1 MQIKIHITGKR
12 LRNRLCYCPSSTFR
26 QVKSIELNATNGL
39 ADVNEN
45 ELSLNCFKLHLQVV
59 FPSESHEFVI
69 NNSNTLHGI
78 CIQQNTLAREHIH
91 SGASKRFTISF
102 YTFKLS
108 QWHLFFMVK
117 WNLSPRSI
125 FTGIPNAFPRSLLTW
140 GMEKQHNQMG
150 SHKA

>member
-102 YTFKLS
+102 EIAFIHLNCLNDIYFLWLNEICHPDPFS
-108 QWHLFFMVK
+108 QGYQMLFRDLF
-117 WNLSPRSI
+117 
-125 FTGIPNAFPRSLLTW
+125 
-140 GMEKQHNQMG
+140 
-150 SHKA
+150 